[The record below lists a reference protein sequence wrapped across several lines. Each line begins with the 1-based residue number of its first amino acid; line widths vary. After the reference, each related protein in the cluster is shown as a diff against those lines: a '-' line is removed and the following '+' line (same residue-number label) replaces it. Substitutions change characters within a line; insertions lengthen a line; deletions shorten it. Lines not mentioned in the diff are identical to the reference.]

1 MYENINSNYINYLK
15 TKNILIVGVT
25 LRSGVSVSNTLYR
38 LNVPHSLTDSKE
50 YESLAIEREALLS
63 KNAIFHTG
71 HQSHEILDEVDLII
85 LSPGVPLKSNLMK
98 EAVNKKIEIISEIE
112 FAYNIRPKINYI
124 AITGTDGKTTTA
136 TLTHKIISAS
146 KKARLLGNVGNT
158 FSKDILSI
166 EETETVILELS
177 SFQLETVSKFKPNTS
192 VILNIAD
199 DHLDRYADINEY
211 FYAKK
216 NIYKNQKSDDKLIL
230 NMDNEYTASLIEELN
245 HASILTYSTKNKNAT
260 IYLDDDDN
268 IYYYGEF
275 LFSIKDRVII
285 GAHNRENILVS
296 TLIALKENIE
306 TNIIEHQVNAFQGLP
321 HRMETVRVINGTTF
335 INDSKA
341 TSLSSVLASV
351 KSFNNNIIL
360 IMGGQNKG
368 IDFSSILDEIKHRVK
383 ALILTGEARHELEKM
398 LPYEKSKVIENFDE
412 AFNYAYNLS
421 EEGDTVLLSPGCTSF
436 DSFKSYEER
445 GNYFKVL
452 VKNIKN

>member
-25 LRSGVSVSNTLYR
+25 LRSGVSVSNTLYK

-50 YESLAIEREALLS
+50 YKSLATEREALLN

-71 HQSHEILDEVDLII
+71 HQSSEILDEIDLII

-98 EAVNKKIEIISEIE
+98 EAINKEIEIISEIE

-158 FSKDILSI
+158 FSKDVLFID
-166 EETETVILELS
+166 ENETVILELS
-177 SFQLETVSKFKPNTS
+177 SFQLETIDKFKPNIS
-192 VILNIAD
+192 VLLNIAD
-199 DHLDRYADINEY
+199 DHLDRYSDINEY
-211 FYAKK
+211 FDAKK

-230 NMDNEYTASLIEELN
+230 NMDNEYTASLIEN
-245 HASILTYSTKNKNAT
+245 VNNASILTYSTKNKNAT

-268 IYYYGEF
+268 IYYYGEL
-275 LFSIKDRVII
+275 LFSIKERVII
-285 GAHNRENILVS
+285 GSHNRENILVS

-306 TNIIEHQVNAFQGLP
+306 TNIIKHQVNAFKGLP
-321 HRMETVRVINGTTF
+321 HRMEIVRSINGVTF

-341 TSLSSVLASV
+341 TSLSSVLASI
-351 KSFNNNIIL
+351 KSFNKNIIL

-368 IDFSSILDEIKHRVK
+368 IDFRPILDDIKNKVK
-383 ALILTGEARHELEKM
+383 VLILIGEARHELEKM
-398 LPYEKSKVIENFDE
+398 LPYEKSKIIENFDE
-412 AFNYAYNLS
+412 AFNYAYSLS

-436 DSFKSYEER
+436 DSFKNYEER
-445 GNYFKVL
+445 GNYFKSL
-452 VKNIKN
+452 VNSLKN

>member
-25 LRSGVSVSNTLYR
+25 LRSGVSVSNTLYK

-50 YESLAIEREALLS
+50 YKSLATEREALLN

-71 HQSHEILDEVDLII
+71 HQSSEILDEIDLII

-98 EAVNKKIEIISEIE
+98 EAINKEIEIISEIE

-158 FSKDILSI
+158 FSKDVLFID
-166 EETETVILELS
+166 ENETVILELS
-177 SFQLETVSKFKPNTS
+177 SFQLETIDKFKPNIS
-192 VILNIAD
+192 VLLNIAD
-199 DHLDRYADINEY
+199 DHLDRYSDINEY
-211 FYAKK
+211 FDAKK

-230 NMDNEYTASLIEELN
+230 NMDNEYTASLIEN
-245 HASILTYSTKNKNAT
+245 VNNASILTYSTKNKNAT

-268 IYYYGEF
+268 IYYYGEL
-275 LFSIKDRVII
+275 LFSIKERVII
-285 GAHNRENILVS
+285 GSHNRENILVS

-306 TNIIEHQVNAFQGLP
+306 TNIIKHQVNAFKGLP
-321 HRMETVRVINGTTF
+321 HRMEIVRSINGVTF

-341 TSLSSVLASV
+341 TSLSSVLASI
-351 KSFNNNIIL
+351 KSFNKNIIL

-368 IDFSSILDEIKHRVK
+368 IDFRPILDDIKNKVK
-383 ALILTGEARHELEKM
+383 VLILIGEARHELEKM
-398 LPYEKSKVIENFDE
+398 LPYEKSKIIENFDE
-412 AFNYAYNLS
+412 AFNYAYSLS

-436 DSFKSYEER
+436 DSFKNYEER
-445 GNYFKVL
+445 GNYFKTL
-452 VKNIKN
+452 VNSLKN

>member
-25 LRSGVSVSNTLYR
+25 LRSGVSVSNTLYK

-50 YESLAIEREALLS
+50 YKSLATEREALLN

-71 HQSHEILDEVDLII
+71 HQSSEILDEIDLII

-98 EAVNKKIEIISEIE
+98 EAINKKIEIISEIE

-158 FSKDILSI
+158 FSKDVLFID
-166 EETETVILELS
+166 ENETVILELS
-177 SFQLETVSKFKPNTS
+177 SFQLETIDKFKPNIS
-192 VILNIAD
+192 VLLNIAD
-199 DHLDRYADINEY
+199 DHLDRYSDINEY
-211 FYAKK
+211 FDAKK

-230 NMDNEYTASLIEELN
+230 NMDNEYTASLIEN
-245 HASILTYSTKNKNAT
+245 VNNASILTYSTKNKNAT

-268 IYYYGEF
+268 IYYYGEL
-275 LFSIKDRVII
+275 LFSIKERVII
-285 GAHNRENILVS
+285 GSHNRENILVS

-306 TNIIEHQVNAFQGLP
+306 TNIIKHQVNAFKGLP
-321 HRMETVRVINGTTF
+321 HRMEIVRSINGVTF

-341 TSLSSVLASV
+341 TSLSSVLASI
-351 KSFNNNIIL
+351 KSFNKNIIL

-368 IDFSSILDEIKHRVK
+368 IDFRPILDDIKNKVK
-383 ALILTGEARHELEKM
+383 VLILIGEARHELEKM
-398 LPYEKSKVIENFDE
+398 LPYEKSKIIENFDE
-412 AFNYAYNLS
+412 AFNYAYSLS

-436 DSFKSYEER
+436 DSFKNYEER
-445 GNYFKVL
+445 GNYFKSL
-452 VKNIKN
+452 VNSLKN

>member
-25 LRSGVSVSNTLYR
+25 LRSGVSVSNTLYK

-50 YESLAIEREALLS
+50 YKSLATEREALLN

-71 HQSHEILDEVDLII
+71 HQSSEILDEIDLII

-98 EAVNKKIEIISEIE
+98 EAINKEIEIISEIE

-158 FSKDILSI
+158 FSKDVLFID
-166 EETETVILELS
+166 ENETVILELS
-177 SFQLETVSKFKPNTS
+177 SFQLETIDKFKPNIS
-192 VILNIAD
+192 VLLNIAD
-199 DHLDRYADINEY
+199 DHLDRYSDINEY
-211 FYAKK
+211 FDAKK

-230 NMDNEYTASLIEELN
+230 NMDNEYTASLIEN
-245 HASILTYSTKNKNAT
+245 VNNASILTYSTKNKNAT

-268 IYYYGEF
+268 IYYYGEL
-275 LFSIKDRVII
+275 LFSIKERVII
-285 GAHNRENILVS
+285 GSHNRENILVS

-306 TNIIEHQVNAFQGLP
+306 TNIIKHQVNAFKGLP
-321 HRMETVRVINGTTF
+321 HRMEIVRSINGVTF

-341 TSLSSVLASV
+341 TSLSSVLASI
-351 KSFNNNIIL
+351 KSFNKNIIL

-368 IDFSSILDEIKHRVK
+368 IDFSPILDDIKNKVK
-383 ALILTGEARHELEKM
+383 VLILIGEARHELEKM
-398 LPYEKSKVIENFDE
+398 LPYEKSKIIENFDE
-412 AFNYAYNLS
+412 AFNYAYSLS

-436 DSFKSYEER
+436 DSFKNYEER
-445 GNYFKVL
+445 GNYFKTL
-452 VKNIKN
+452 VNSLKN